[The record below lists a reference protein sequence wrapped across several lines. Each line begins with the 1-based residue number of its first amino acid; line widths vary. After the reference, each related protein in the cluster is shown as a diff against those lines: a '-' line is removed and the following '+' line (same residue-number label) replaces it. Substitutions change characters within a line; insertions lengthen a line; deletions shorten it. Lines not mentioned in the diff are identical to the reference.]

1 MLITIM
7 GSGEIAPTMVPVHRR
22 VFDSLGRTPTI
33 AVVDSAYGFQENADE
48 LSEKAATYFTTSF
61 PGVDVEIASFR
72 TADAPA
78 GVRERAL
85 DTIRSAD
92 VVFAG
97 PGSPSYALRTWA
109 GTQIP
114 DLLLETALTGA
125 LTVASAASITVGSH
139 ALPVY
144 EIYKVGEDPRWNDGL
159 DVLGALG
166 LRVAVV
172 PHFDNAEG
180 GTHDT
185 RFCWMGAP
193 RFERLREMLPPDVVV
208 LGVDE
213 HTAAVLDVGAGVL
226 EAHGRGTVTVLGAT
240 DTVIEAGQV
249 GPLTLLGSPA
259 APSDDQ
265 AGEHPGAAVD
275 VVAEITGVF
284 DEALGRGEV
293 EPALDAILELE
304 DTHEGWDDAANAH
317 RAIRRMVTRLGSELS
332 RHAARDARR
341 EAVVKA
347 LVDVREHARS
357 DGRWDEADAVRDAV
371 AMLGFELRD
380 TPTGT
385 IVEPVD

>member
-1 MLITIM
+1 LLITIM

-22 VFDSLGRTPTI
+22 VFESLGASPVI

-61 PGVDVEIASFR
+61 PGVTVEIASFR
-72 TADAPA
+72 SADAPA

-85 DTIRSAD
+85 ETIRSAD

-97 PGSPSYALRTWA
+97 PGSPTYALRTWED
-109 GTQIP
+109 TEVP
-114 DLLLETALTGA
+114 DLLVEAARTGA

-144 EIYKVGEDPRWNDGL
+144 EIYKVGESPRWNEGL

-185 RFCWMGAP
+185 RFCWMGAS
-193 RFERLREMLPPDVVV
+193 RFESLRRMLPPDVVI

-213 HTAAVLDVGAGVL
+213 HTAAVLDVETGVL
-226 EAHGRGTVTVLGAT
+226 EAHGRGAVTVLGET
-240 DTVIEAGQV
+240 ETVIAAGETES
-249 GPLTLLGSPA
+249 LTLLGAPA
-259 APSDDQ
+259 NTAGDQ
-265 AGEHPGAAVD
+265 AGHLAAGGD
-275 VVAEITGVF
+275 VVAEITGAF
-284 DEALGRGEV
+284 DEALGRGDV

-341 EAVVKA
+341 ETVVEA
-347 LVDVREHARS
+347 LLDVRDRARS
-357 DGRWDEADAVRDAV
+357 DGRWHDADAVRDAV
-371 AMLGFELRD
+371 SMLGFELRD
-380 TPTGT
+380 TPDGT
-385 IVEPVD
+385 VAEPVD